1 MKKIFTLI
9 TAALMSLSIC
19 ATTSDAVFDFQNNPQ
34 NWPVGE
40 GVNFA
45 DGNLTSPLTVNGIT
59 LTNVQGEASQP
70 ARIMRDNNGISA
82 LYIYKNGSIKF
93 NAPEGKALTKID
105 VTMKSGNFDL
115 TASNGTIAD
124 NAWTGNATEVLFT
137 TTATRQVLKMEVFL
151 ADENS
156 ETLKPDGE
164 TFDVE
169 AASIATFNA
178 VEDGKVVKL
187 TLSNARV
194 NGKFNDYYLEDA
206 SGATVIKGINLEVG
220 TALNGYIIGKKST
233 DNNIDYMGFTPAPY
247 EPQLTATDASTFE
260 ATATTLVGTVTAVS
274 AAGSQ
279 ANYGRLITL
288 QNVTISGS
296 GQNKTLTDAEG
307 NTIKARDYM
316 GVLPTDYTWPEQASN
331 ITGIVIY
338 YMTGWFIMPISAEA
352 IEIAGQ
358 QPTTVLFDWVSNNL
372 NLPVGTSDDINAGNL
387 GGKSITMDG
396 VTLKFVNSMTMPTRY
411 YQNGSRGN
419 QMQALAGGQMRVTA
433 PSGYAVTGIVSTGN
447 PSTNASTGAIT
458 YQNSWEVVKGG
469 GSLTAPNQE
478 TQTWTGNA
486 ESVLLN
492 AKGAT
497 YANSITV
504 ILAPVN
510 SETALLANEESD
522 SYTEVSGLA
531 AFNEAAN
538 NALVKLTLTDA
549 IITSTMVNGWGYYV
563 QDATAGAHF
572 YCTGLDFEVGD
583 VLNGIIYV
591 KKNNQNMGARICM
604 TEATNAEELTIAK
617 NGTYTPVEGSIAD
630 INVAANKCRVV
641 KLTNVTV
648 KGTSET
654 AATITDAAN
663 GTIAINNGKTNYFP
677 YVIQESLADI
687 DYTKATVVGILYG
700 SNATTNQIMPLSI
713 TEDIADGISDINAAY
728 NDAIIVYNMQGV
740 RQQQLSKGLYIVNG
754 RKVVVK

>member
-59 LTNVQGEASQP
+59 LTNVQGDASQP

-137 TTATRQVLKMEVFL
+137 TTANRQVLKMEVFL

-358 QPTTVLFDWVSNNL
+358 QPTTVLFDWASNNL

-583 VLNGIIYV
+583 VLNGVIYV

-713 TEDIADGISDINAAY
+713 TEDIADGIGNINAAY